1 MGPLCG
7 MLSSVPGKVS
17 HRKKKMAQRLPM
29 GASGAVRK
37 SGASGRRHTM
47 QLGQVG
53 VLGSPC
59 TRARC
64 TTSDFAA
71 LRLAR
76 SKQGQQLAIVMHG
89 RGRLGKGSRQTDL
102 LGMLGPLC
110 VSIVFGCASDNT
122 ESVQAHLRR

>member
-1 MGPLCG
+1 M
-7 MLSSVPGKVS
+7 
-17 HRKKKMAQRLPM
+17 H
-29 GASGAVRK
+29 
-37 SGASGRRHTM
+37 
-47 QLGQVG
+47 LGQVG
-53 VLGSPC
+53 VLGTPC

-64 TTSDFAA
+64 TTSDFAG

-89 RGRLGKGSRQTDL
+89 RHRLGRGSRQTDL